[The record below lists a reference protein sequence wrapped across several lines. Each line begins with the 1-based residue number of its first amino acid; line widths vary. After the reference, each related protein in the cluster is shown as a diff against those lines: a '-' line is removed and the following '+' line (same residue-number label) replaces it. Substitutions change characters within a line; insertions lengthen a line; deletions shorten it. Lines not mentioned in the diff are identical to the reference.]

1 MLAWKDILSRHSE
14 NLSGYQSND
23 CSPSTW
29 FSSFT
34 SLEGMKDFN
43 SATTTGTGGVLLAYK
58 GARTLDCRVE
68 EEEEE
73 EPGGLKLFFFL
84 WKFLKRVL
92 TWSKTLRKVSY

>member
-14 NLSGYQSND
+14 NLSRYQSND

-43 SATTTGTGGVLLAYK
+43 SATTTGTGVLLAYK
-58 GARTLDCRVE
+58 GSRTLDCRVE

-73 EPGGLKLFFFL
+73 EEPEVTWTLGLGVARAATGCRMLSIDTS
-84 WKFLKRVL
+84 W
-92 TWSKTLRKVSY
+92 